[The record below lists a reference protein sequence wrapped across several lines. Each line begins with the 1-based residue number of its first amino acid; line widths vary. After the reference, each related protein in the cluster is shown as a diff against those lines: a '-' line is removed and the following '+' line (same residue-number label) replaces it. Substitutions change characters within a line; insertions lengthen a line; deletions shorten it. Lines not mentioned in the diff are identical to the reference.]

1 MKVAVSGQSQGGVVS
16 RIYGEQ
22 HRKLQ
27 DTYETRKLADTVE
40 SVIVQ
45 PEIKDQD
52 KAFIESRDMVFLST
66 VDHLGRPSVSYKGGE
81 RGFIK
86 VVDKKTLVIPAYDGN
101 GMFLSLGNINGN
113 TKVGLL
119 FIDFENP
126 YRLRAY
132 GEAGISFDDSLL
144 NSYHE
149 ALAVVR
155 ITITEMWK
163 NCPRYVHKYSRV
175 ETSKYVPRVDKE
187 TPLPDWKRLD
197 KLQEMLPPKDRGKA
211 EKQGGLLS
219 LEELQK
225 IEQDVVDSAAEE
237 TS

>member
-1 MKVAVSGQSQGGVVS
+1 MS

-40 SVIVQ
+40 NVIVQ
-45 PEIKDQD
+45 PEITDQD

-86 VVDKKTLVIPAYDGN
+86 VIDEKTLALPAYDGN

-113 TKVGLL
+113 NKVGLL

-132 GEAGISFDDSLL
+132 GEAVLSSDDSLL
-144 NSYHE
+144 QFYHE

-163 NCPRYVHKYSRV
+163 NCPRYVHKYARV
-175 ETSKYVPRVDKE
+175 ETSKYVPTVDKE

-197 KLQEMLPPKDRGKA
+197 KLQDILPSKDRGKA
-211 EKQGGLLS
+211 ERQGGLLS
-219 LEELQK
+219 LEELQE
-225 IEQDVVDSAAEE
+225 IEQQIVDRAAEE
-237 TS
+237 GG